1 MKYNTYDIPAIKYYC
16 TLGNQT
22 EENGKPSNLKN
33 VFSFDD
39 IDGLTIG
46 EIKDLIKIIKSD
58 GMFNTNNDD
67 DINHITVFIAVEFK
81 KLNNNFIYRTNTTKL
96 GITILLTLN
105 MNEDNEKIEEVI
117 EKILL
122 QSASNNSLNESELKL
137 TRCFLQ
143 RYRYNTMEEVD
154 EVLSTRKPLK
164 RVYTPK

>member
-1 MKYNTYDIPAIKYYC
+1 MKYNTYDIPAIKYFFA
-16 TLGNQT
+16 LGNLIGDHKID
-22 EENGKPSNLKN
+22 NAKN
-33 VFSFDD
+33 FFSLDD

-58 GMFNTNNDD
+58 GNTNNDD

-81 KLNNNFIYRTNTTKL
+81 KLYNNFIYRTNTTKL

-117 EKILL
+117 EKVLL
-122 QSASNNSLNESELKL
+122 NSASNNSLNESELKL

-143 RYRYNTMEEVD
+143 RYRYDKMEEVD
-154 EVLSTRKPLK
+154 EVLSSGKPLQ
-164 RVYTPK
+164 RARTRN